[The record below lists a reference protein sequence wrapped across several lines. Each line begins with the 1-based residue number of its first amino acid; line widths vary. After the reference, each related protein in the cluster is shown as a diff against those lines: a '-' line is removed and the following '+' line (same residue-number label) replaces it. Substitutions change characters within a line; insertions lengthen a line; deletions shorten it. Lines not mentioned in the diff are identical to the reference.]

1 MNIESIRNITVVTG
15 DDAIA
20 NADALLK
27 LAMRARYETG
37 ADRFAIEKSMIA
49 NDYFILST
57 RFAGEALQKLI
68 NNRFKIAIFGD

>member
-20 NADALLK
+20 NVDALLK

-37 ADRFAIEKSMIA
+37 ADRFAIE
-49 NDYFILST
+49 
-57 RFAGEALQKLI
+57 
-68 NNRFKIAIFGD
+68 